1 MARRAISAALVMLLG
16 LAVQAPAQEVTLKW
30 EFQKDKPIYQELT
43 TVTKQTMKVMGM
55 DITQNNTQTFIFSWT
70 PKEQDATKNW
80 IITQKLIAVKMNT
93 EIGGVTTSYD
103 STATGTQATNNALGE
118 FFKALVGSE
127 FKITLTPELKIIK
140 IEGRDEFVSKLVRAN
155 PTMEAILKQILGD
168 EALKQMAD
176 PAFAA
181 IPNKPVKKGDTWERK
196 LNLNMGPIGT
206 YDTTNTY
213 TYEGVDSSK
222 LEKIKVDTK
231 LKYIAPGPAAAGSL
245 PFKIKAGT
253 ELTSKSA
260 TGTVYFDNT
269 KHRLD
274 HSDMKLNLE
283 GKLEIDV
290 GGTSTEVNLNMDQT
304 TTVKITDTDPIAPVV
319 KK

>member
-1 MARRAISAALVMLLG
+1 MLLG
-16 LAVQAPAQEVTLKW
+16 LAVQAPAQEVKLTW

-70 PKEQDATKNW
+70 PKEQDAAKNW
-80 IITQKLIAVKMNT
+80 IITQKLIAVKMDT
-93 EIGGVTTSYD
+93 EIGGAVTKYD
-103 STATGTQATNNALGE
+103 STATGAQATNNALGE

-181 IPNKPVKKGDTWERK
+181 IPPKAVKKGETWERK

-213 TYEGVDSSK
+213 TYEGKDGK
-222 LEKIKVDTK
+222 LDKIKVDTK

-260 TGTVYFDNT
+260 TGTVYFDNE

-290 GGTSTEVNLNMDQT
+290 GGTSTEVNLNMEQT
-304 TTVKITDTDPIAPVV
+304 TTVKITDTDPVAQPV

>member
-1 MARRAISAALVMLLG
+1 VATILMLLG

-55 DITQNNTQTFIFSWT
+55 DITQNNSQTFIFSWT
-70 PKEQDATKNW
+70 PKEQDAASKNW
-80 IITQKLIAVKMNT
+80 IIVQKLVAVKMQT

-103 STATGTQATNNALGE
+103 STATGTQASGNALGE

-127 FKITLTPELKIIK
+127 FKVTLTPDLKITK
-140 IEGRDEFVSKLVRAN
+140 IDGRDEFVQKLVRAN
-155 PTMEAILKQILGD
+155 PTMESILKQILGD

-181 IPNKPVKKGDTWERK
+181 IPAKPVKKGDTWEKK

-213 TYEGVDSSK
+213 TYEGKDGK
-222 LEKIKVDTK
+222 FEKIGVKTT
-231 LKYIAPGPAAAGSL
+231 LKYIAPGPAAAGAL

-253 ELTSKSA
+253 ELIAKSA
-260 TGTVYFDNT
+260 TGMIFFDNE

-274 HSDMKLNLE
+274 HSEMKLNLE
-283 GKLEIDV
+283 GKLDIDV
-290 GGTSTEVNLNMDQT
+290 GGTSTEVQLNMDQT
-304 TTVKITDTDPIAPVV
+304 TTVKISDTDPVAPVAPP